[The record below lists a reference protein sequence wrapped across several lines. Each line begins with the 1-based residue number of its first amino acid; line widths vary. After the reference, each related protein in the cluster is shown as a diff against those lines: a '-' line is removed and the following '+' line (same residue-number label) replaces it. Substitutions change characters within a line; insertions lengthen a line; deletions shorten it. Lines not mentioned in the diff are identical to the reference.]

1 MKLEKW
7 YLDILFDGDW
17 ATIQQFEEE
26 IPDRACWIICEL
38 PLLRYYDHA

>member
-1 MKLEKW
+1 MNLSEW

-26 IPDRACWIICEL
+26 IPDRARWIICEDGM
-38 PLLRYYDHA
+38 LRYYDNA